1 MGELLG
7 ITYRE
12 DSRKP
17 MLEIDACTVSEQTG
31 VNGDYRGQPNKRQ
44 VTVLCEEKWRAA
56 CADLGEE
63 LHWTTRR
70 ANLLVRGVAIGPECI
85 GKILKVGDMT
95 LKVVM
100 ETDPC
105 FRMDELRPGLKAA
118 LTPDWRGGAC
128 CTVLSTGDIAVGDG
142 VAFLEE

>member
-12 DSRKP
+12 GSREP
-17 MLEIDACTVSEQTG
+17 MLEIDACEVSAQTG
-31 VNGDYRGQPNKRQ
+31 VNGDYRGKRNKRQ
-44 VTVLCEEKWRAA
+44 VTVLCEEKWKAA
-56 CADLGEE
+56 CTELGED
-63 LHWTTRR
+63 LYWTTRR
-70 ANLLVRGVAIGPECI
+70 ANLLVRGLSIGPECI
-85 GKILKVGDMT
+85 GKVLKIGGMS
-95 LKVVM
+95 LEIVM

-128 CTVLSTGDIAVGDG
+128 CRVLSGGSIAVGDA
-142 VAFLEE
+142 VEFAD